1 MREQLMSWKPR
12 DRHHTSPGSL
22 GRGHA
27 TDAQYREPMAGAFPS
42 LRARDLEGRTRDLP
56 GALDGD
62 PSVVLV
68 AFERRQQ
75 AAVDSWLPWLA
86 ELRGR
91 RPNVE
96 VYELPTISRRW
107 RPARGLIDGGMRS
120 AIPDPGTRRRTLTV
134 YTDVGSV
141 LRALALEGT
150 GTIAVVAVAPGGAIV
165 WQGLGEF
172 DPEKAAGLER
182 ALADQTAQR
191 GRGAEQ

>member
-1 MREQLMSWKPR
+1 VSI
-12 DRHHTSPGSL
+12 RHE
-22 GRGHA
+22 
-27 TDAQYREPMAGAFPS
+27 TDARYREPVALTFPS
-42 LRARDLEGRTRDLP
+42 LRAQDLEGTARDLP

-62 PSVVLV
+62 PSGVLV
-68 AFERRQQ
+68 AFQRRQQ

-91 RPNVE
+91 WPGVE

-120 AIPDPGTRRRTLTV
+120 AIADSGTRRRTLTV

-141 LRALALEGT
+141 LRALGLEGT
-150 GTIAVVAVAPGGAIV
+150 GTIAIVAVAPGGTIV

-172 DPEKAAGLER
+172 DPAKAAGLER
-182 ALADQTAQR
+182 ALAGQAVQ
-191 GRGAEQ
+191 GG